1 MGFKKNLVGEKL
13 QNRPSTYFLVM
24 TGEFKGILN
33 ISQKL
38 YSLLYINPLEQ
49 DTQTTTT
56 TTTPTDQLTKKNENR
71 RRPVRDPLV
80 DVNKQQL
87 RTSVSTHG

>member
-56 TTTPTDQLTKKNENR
+56 TTTPTTDQLTKKNKNR
-71 RRPVRDPLV
+71 RRPVCVPVV

-87 RTSVSTHG
+87 RTD